1 MTLHTNLFKQ
11 EGLDIS
17 VENVVKTYRTG
28 EETHQALQGVTC
40 DVNRGAVMIIQGP
53 SGCGKTTF
61 LNLLGGIDRSDSGK
75 IQVGNWQLNGNITER
90 DLARYRLEEVGF
102 IFQAFNLIP
111 GLNALDNLQLPM
123 TVSGM
128 KHRDRVERAHALLK
142 LVDLDKK
149 ALKRPDELSGGE
161 QQRVAAALALVNDP
175 MLILADEPTGN
186 LDSKNAMILTDL
198 LVSLAHGF
206 KKTVLIATH
215 DPAVGARGDIVLQ
228 FRDGTIDHT
237 EVHRQH

>member
-40 DVNRGAVMIIQGP
+40 DVNRGTVMIIQGP

-161 QQRVAAALALVNDP
+161 QQRVAAALALGALPPGGGWFHFPGVQPDP
-175 MLILADEPTGN
+175 RAQRVGQSTAPYDGIRNEASRP
-186 LDSKNAMILTDL
+186 SRARPR
-198 LVSLAHGF
+198 
-206 KKTVLIATH
+206 
-215 DPAVGARGDIVLQ
+215 PAEACRFGQESSEAP
-228 FRDGTIDHT
+228 
-237 EVHRQH
+237 